1 MTDTNHV
8 GNHKLAFI
16 SGGGGAIA
24 CEIAIQ
30 LDKAGYHL
38 LLSDINLEKMTS
50 IVSKLKRKPELF
62 VCDQTNPNEIQ
73 SLIETIKEKYP
84 NIDVLINN
92 AGYTKEGPF
101 ITQTDTDIQRQLW
114 INLISPIK
122 LIHGILPLMLK
133 RGKGSIVSIVSV
145 GGIIALADSSIYSAG
160 KFGLRGF
167 LTALY
172 EEVKHTNIKVSGIY
186 PSAVDTPMLLHEAL
200 NGGTA
205 LNWINKVQS
214 PKKVADAVLLGIK
227 RGTLEIYVPYS
238 DGLVSR
244 LVAVFP
250 WLIGTLSPI
259 LKWIGERSK
268 RKWLAEKGIQIPT
281 KTNLE

>member
-1 MTDTNHV
+1 MINSIEGQPKKT
-8 GNHKLAFI
+8 AFI
-16 SGGGGAIA
+16 TGGGGAIA
-24 CEIAIQ
+24 EEIAIQ
-30 LDKAGYHL
+30 LDKAGYQL
-38 LLSDINLEKMTS
+38 LLSDINLEKMSSLQT
-50 IVSKLKRKPELF
+50 KLKGKPEYF
-62 VCDQTNPNEIQ
+62 VCDQTNPKEIQ
-73 SLIETIKEKYP
+73 SLITNIQEKYP

-101 ITQTDTDIQRQLW
+101 ISQSITDIERQIW
-114 INLISPIK
+114 INLMSPIQ

-133 RGKGSIVSIVSV
+133 RGKGSIVSIVSI

-172 EEVKHTNIKVSGIY
+172 EELKHTGIKVSGIY
-186 PSAVDTPMLLHEAL
+186 PAAVDTPMLLHEAL

-205 LNWINKVQS
+205 LNWLNKVQT
-214 PKKVADAVLLGIK
+214 PKKVADAVLIGIK
-227 RGTLEIYVPYS
+227 KGTLEIYVPYS

-250 WLIGTLSPI
+250 WLMGKLSPL
-259 LKWIGERSK
+259 LKMIGERSK
-268 RKWLAEKGIQIPT
+268 ERWLKGKGIPIPT
-281 KTNLE
+281 QKNH